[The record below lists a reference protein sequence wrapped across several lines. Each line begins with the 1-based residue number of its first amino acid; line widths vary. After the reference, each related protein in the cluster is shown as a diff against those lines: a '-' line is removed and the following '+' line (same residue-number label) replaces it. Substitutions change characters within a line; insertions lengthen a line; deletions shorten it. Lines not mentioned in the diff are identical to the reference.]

1 MLLSS
6 LLVIERVSEVLFVP
20 GFGRGPGCIGKS
32 SRGKKR
38 GRGARLDRYRE
49 LIWPIS
55 AAFLTRTGKEKKK
68 RQMEDSEERGGLIK
82 ERKRELRKRGEK
94 ESDCNFSTQI
104 NFKPL
109 PNG

>member
-1 MLLSS
+1 M
-6 LLVIERVSEVLFVP
+6 IERVSEVLFVP

-68 RQMEDSEERGGLIK
+68 ETDGGLGGERGVDQ
-82 ERKRELRKRGEK
+82 GEK
-94 ESDCNFSTQI
+94 KRAEEKGGKGIRLQFLHTD
-104 NFKPL
+104 KL
-109 PNG
+109 